1 MLLAEMESTKPPTS
15 SKDKP
20 MELESL
26 RIEPADGGGFVV
38 RCEFQGRVD
47 GEGMYESKIKV
58 FQTVDEM
65 GKFIAAK
72 LGEYDAEDEE
82 Y

>member
-1 MLLAEMESTKPPTS
+1 MLLAQMGTPSKP
-15 SKDKP
+15 KDKP

-26 RIEPADGGGFVV
+26 QIEPADDGGFVV
-38 RCEFQGRVD
+38 RCSFQGRVD
-47 GEGMYESKIKV
+47 GEGMYESKVKV

-65 GKFIAAK
+65 AKFIKAK
-72 LGEYDAEDEE
+72 LGEYDADDED

>member
-1 MLLAEMESTKPPTS
+1 MLLAEMETASKPS
-15 SKDKP
+15 NKDKP

-26 RIEPADGGGFVV
+26 RIEPADEGGFVV

-47 GEGMYESKIKV
+47 GEGTYESKVKV

-65 GKFIAAK
+65 AKFIKAK
-72 LGEYDAEDEE
+72 LGEYDAGDED

>member
-1 MLLAEMESTKPPTS
+1 MTADS
-15 SKDKP
+15 S
-20 MELESL
+20 S
-26 RIEPADGGGFVV
+26 

-47 GEGMYESKIKV
+47 GEGMYDSKVKV

-65 GKFIAAK
+65 AKFIKAK
-72 LGEYDAEDEE
+72 LSDYDAEDEE

>member
-1 MLLAEMESTKPPTS
+1 MLLTEMGTASKPS
-15 SKDKP
+15 NKDKP
-20 MELESL
+20 MGLESL
-26 RIEPADGGGFVV
+26 RIEPADEGGFVV

-47 GEGMYESKIKV
+47 GETTWDNKIKV

-65 GKFIAAK
+65 AKFLKAK
-72 LGEYDAEDEE
+72 LGEYDAEDED